1 LSKFISCKIN
11 ENSKENRREM
21 HLFKDA
27 RQLRCGHSFCYQ
39 CILTTYDRLTDK
51 IVCPRCQF
59 VSFYYYLNSMK

>member
-1 LSKFISCKIN
+1 MYSLSKFISCKIN

-39 CILTTYDRLTDK
+39 CILTTYDRL
-51 IVCPRCQF
+51 
-59 VSFYYYLNSMK
+59 